1 VRPSLAWHHAPSQ
14 GAALTWPG
22 AGDAA
27 LDALLALAESRNR
40 ELMQAALRLKLA
52 DVAAAQAQPRVTPS
66 AGGSLSLGTPLDQP
80 QRNVSRSG
88 QLNLALGWE
97 ADLWGRLGSE
107 RSAAAAQQRAVQG
120 DLRAARLSLR
130 SRVAALYWQAAAT
143 GQQEPLTRQQQRIAT
158 QLLEATR
165 LRVREGK
172 LAPIE
177 IDRAAMLRY
186 AAELRLE
193 QLRADAAAQRVQLA
207 LLLDEPLPGPL
218 LPDARLPAE
227 LPAAALPDE
236 APAAVLE
243 RRPDVQRARAQV
255 DAALQ
260 LLRAREAARYPAL
273 SFSAGVGA
281 SGQTLRELF
290 SNPLASL
297 AANLAIPLIDWRR
310 LDLQREL
317 ARTDLELAALQ
328 LRETVAAALAE
339 IETAWIDDERLRQQL
354 AASAKRLHEARQA
367 ERHAALRLEVG
378 TVARTD
384 LLAAQT
390 ARLDAEQNELQLR
403 LDAWLQRLRLTRA
416 LAL

>member
-1 VRPSLAWHHAPSQ
+1 MHPALAWHHAPPQ

-27 LDALLALAESRNR
+27 LDALLALAESRSR
-40 ELMQAALRLKLA
+40 DLMQAALRLKLA
-52 DVAAAQAQPRVTPS
+52 DLAAAQAQPRVTPS

-80 QRNVSRSG
+80 LRHVSRSG
-88 QLNLALGWE
+88 QLNLAVGWE
-97 ADLWGRLGSE
+97 ADLWGRLGSQQ
-107 RSAAAAQQRAVQG
+107 SAAAAQQRAAQG
-120 DLRAARLSLR
+120 DVRAARLSLR
-130 SRVAALYWQAAAT
+130 SRVATLYWQAAAT
-143 GQQEPLTRQQQRIAT
+143 VQQEPLARQQLRIAT

-177 IDRAAMLRY
+177 IDRAATLRY
-186 AAELRLE
+186 TTELRLQ

-227 LPAAALPDE
+227 LPGAVLPDE
-236 APAAVLE
+236 APAVVLE

-310 LDLQREL
+310 LDLQRES

-354 AASAKRLHEARQA
+354 AASTMRLHEARQA
-367 ERHAALRLEVG
+367 ERAAALRFEVG
-378 TVARTD
+378 TVARAD

-390 ARLDAEQNELQLR
+390 ARLEAEQNELQLR
-403 LDAWLQRLRLTRA
+403 LDAWLQRARLTRA